1 MSPIYNLKLIDM
13 ANINNITNG
22 IWSLSISSPYE
33 LIQGYNALFQS
44 IAIILETER
53 GSAPLEPNLGI
64 NLKNYVGQPIN
75 TAAPNLIK
83 EIRSQIA
90 TYEPRVTIKKIESE
104 ISVEGKLTVSV
115 FWSYKTITGTNE
127 LTI

>member
-1 MSPIYNLKLIDM
+1 M

-22 IWSLSISSPYE
+22 IWSLSISAPYE

-44 IAIILETER
+44 IEIILETER
-53 GSAPLEPNLGI
+53 GSQPLEPNLGI

-75 TAAPNLIK
+75 SAAPNLIK
-83 EIRSQIA
+83 EIRTQIA
-90 TYEPRVTIKKIESE
+90 KYEPRVTIESIEYETNEDGRLS
-104 ISVEGKLTVSV
+104 VSV
-115 FWSYKTITGTNE
+115 YWSYKTITGNNE

>member
-1 MSPIYNLKLIDM
+1 M

-44 IAIILETER
+44 IGIILETER
-53 GSAPLEPNLGI
+53 GSQPLAPDLGI

-75 TAAPNLIK
+75 AAAPNLIK
-83 EIRSQIA
+83 EIREQIA
-90 TYEPRVTIKKIESE
+90 KYEPRVTVKKIEYE
-104 ISVEGKLTVSV
+104 INEAGKLTVSV
-115 FWSYKTITGTNE
+115 YWSYKTLTGTNE